1 MEINN
6 NSSFKTDWDKLR
18 GVIRGGGGGD
28 YRGFAIFVQLYCVCV
43 CVCVME
49 CYTGAF
55 NLTRNDP
62 HRSTTDQPSHRLFS
76 PIHLGRR
83 RRRRLHPTGP
93 KCCRSLIK
101 KKKQTEAARRS
112 RHRSTSSNDLLIR
125 SNIVSYPY
133 RPNSDLNVCLITVTM
148 YSLYIRPLD
157 IKKRGCWNYSHYS
170 KPQYFTRTCD
180 NLSRK
185 CFLLFRLTY
194 RDARP
199 RDDRNR
205 KYPPWWLLPSHAFFT
220 DLPFSIWFFYTSPT
234 KVIFFINKKL
244 KSVNAE
250 WRSCNVWIDREK
262 N

>member
-101 KKKQTEAARRS
+101 KKNRQRPPGDPAIDLLARTICWS
-112 RHRSTSSNDLLIR
+112 VATSSVILIVLIQISMYVWLR
-125 SNIVSYPY
+125 SQCIHYI
-133 RPNSDLNVCLITVTM
+133 SDHWTLKKGAAETTATTVNRSISQELVTIFLGNASSFFGWHTVTRDLVTIEIESTPLHGC
-148 YSLYIRPLD
+148 SL
-157 IKKRGCWNYSHYS
+157 H
-170 KPQYFTRTCD
+170 T
-180 NLSRK
+180 LSSLIYH
-185 CFLLFRLTY
+185 F
-194 RDARP
+194 
-199 RDDRNR
+199 
-205 KYPPWWLLPSHAFFT
+205 PSDFFT
-220 DLPFSIWFFYTSPT
+220 Q
-234 KVIFFINKKL
+234 VQL
-244 KSVNAE
+244 K
-250 WRSCNVWIDREK
+250 
-262 N
+262 